1 MCGSLREGNF
11 SFDQNIPRNQNSS
24 LPTQYNVLYRNANIQ
39 LQFYNFK
46 VNARDD
52 EDDVF
57 VERAS
62 EKRSAKASER
72 EIKRAIGEHKRTEKI
87 LNSCRY
93 CFESEEMLKH
103 LFIAKGEKVQY
114 FMFIYLLY

>member
-1 MCGSLREGNF
+1 MIVCILF
-11 SFDQNIPRNQNSS
+11 TYVIHF
-24 LPTQYNVLYRNANIQ
+24 L
-39 LQFYNFK
+39 K
-46 VNARDD
+46 VNSRDD

-72 EIKRAIGEHKRTEKI
+72 EVKRAIEEHKRTEKV

-93 CFESEEMLKH
+93 CFDSEEMLKH
-103 LFIAKGEKVQY
+103 LFIAKGEKVPSPVV
-114 FMFIYLLY
+114 

>member
-1 MCGSLREGNF
+1 MYF
-11 SFDQNIPRNQNSS
+11 Q
-24 LPTQYNVLYRNANIQ
+24 
-39 LQFYNFK
+39 

-62 EKRSAKASER
+62 EKRSAKISER
-72 EIKRAIGEHKRTEKI
+72 EIKRAINEHKRTEKI

-93 CFESEEMLKH
+93 CFDSEEMLKH
-103 LFIAKGEKVQY
+103 LFIAKGEKVLIFNFTKRY
-114 FMFIYLLY
+114 TYY

>member
-1 MCGSLREGNF
+1 M
-11 SFDQNIPRNQNSS
+11 NS
-24 LPTQYNVLYRNANIQ
+24 
-39 LQFYNFK
+39 
-46 VNARDD
+46 RDD

-72 EIKRAIGEHKRTEKI
+72 EIKRAIDEHKRTEKI

-93 CFESEEMLKH
+93 CFDSEEMLKH
-103 LFIAKGEKVQY
+103 LFIAKGEKVP
-114 FMFIYLLY
+114 FIILFKVVIIFVKYLLIIFLCIVLFVLTIV